1 MAKRVITSVI
11 GLPILIAA
19 VYFGGLTLCLA
30 ITALSLAGMTELF
43 LAISKKILPIHIAAY
58 AGAVFYCLN
67 LQNLTRPYLMVLL
80 SALLMVVMLLL
91 VVYHE
96 KINVIDCAVT
106 FFAFYYVAFML
117 SCIYFVR
124 HNLYGMYFVWM
135 IFICA
140 WGSDTFAYITGRLV
154 GRHRLSHSPSPR
166 KTWEGV
172 AGGVAGA
179 AVIGLVYGL
188 VVLKLYG
195 STEFSVPLFCFITGA
210 VGAVFSQFGD
220 LAASAIK
227 RYAQIKD
234 FGKIIPGHG
243 GVLDRF
249 DSVLFTA
256 PGVFIVMVVLF
267 NTLTVRL

>member
-1 MAKRVITSVI
+1 MVKRVVSSVI
-11 GLPILIAA
+11 GLPILIL
-19 VYFGGLTLCLA
+19 VVNLGGLTLSAA
-30 ITALSLAGMTELF
+30 IALLSLAGMTELF
-43 LAISKKILPIHIAAY
+43 LAISKKILPIHFAAY
-58 AGAVFYCLN
+58 IAAVFYCLN

-80 SALLMVVMLLL
+80 SAFLMVVMLLL
-91 VVYHE
+91 VIYHE
-96 KINVIDCAVT
+96 RVNVIDCAVT

-117 SCIYFVR
+117 SCVYFVR
-124 HNLYGMYFVWM
+124 YNIYGKYFVWM
-135 IFICA
+135 IFIAA
-140 WGSDTFAYITGRLV
+140 WGSDTFAYITGRLM
-154 GRHRLSHSPSPR
+154 GRHRLSRSPSPR

-179 AVIGLVYGL
+179 GIIGLIYGLIIVRVYGA
-188 VVLKLYG
+188 
-195 STEFSVPLFCFITGA
+195 STFNVPLFCLITGV

-234 FGKIIPGHG
+234 FGRIILGHG

-267 NTLTVRL
+267 NALTIRL